1 MDDEVFTVIPPRTG
15 EPRDSDPL
23 PLAGQ
28 ETSPLFEFFVPDEGG
43 DFFIR
48 VIALFRDEE
57 PLGGEAPTFQIRAGR
72 GVLTSIGPDS
82 EEVSIPGG
90 DGNPVGSLRCQRE
103 PNDIFLITIADI
115 VENSGDWKLRIRN
128 NDPESLRFFGFSAP
142 RERDTRQPWMRLGD
156 PETEFIS
163 THLEFFGSDTQAI
176 EVRNWGT
183 ESLTFDEAAGPIG
196 DPDFGLRLES
206 LPTSPL
212 DPHQVG
218 LITFETAQVAR
229 SATLTHKLSCNDMI
243 ERHSTLSLEVRPP
256 APPPPPPPPPPEK
269 LPCREGCG
277 CPDFLGP
284 QTSPSARCQRG
295 ICEHGLA
302 SHLPI

>member
-28 ETSPLFEFFVPDEGG
+28 ETSPLFEFFVPKEGG
-43 DFFIR
+43 EVFIR

-156 PETEFIS
+156 PNTQFIS
-163 THLEFFGSDTQAI
+163 SHLEFVGRTIQPI

-183 ESLTFDEAAGPIG
+183 APLIFDDEPGPIG
-196 DPDFGLRLES
+196 DPDFGLNLKS
-206 LPTSPL
+206 LPEGRRL

-218 LITFETAQVAR
+218 VITFETTQVERGAEI
-229 SATLTHKLSCNDMI
+229 THQLRCNDTI
-243 ERHSTLSLEVRPP
+243 EVHAKLSLEISRPRP
-256 APPPPPPPPPPEK
+256 VAHPPPPPPDTF
-269 LPCREGCG
+269 CREGCG
-277 CPDFLGP
+277 CEEFLGP
-284 QTSPSARCQRG
+284 PTAAVCARD
-295 ICEHGLA
+295 ICRHSRA
-302 SHLPI
+302 SHMPV